1 MELKEYIENAKLRCH
16 FTVAFLREKVSNN
29 RAIIKKYNTK
39 TLLESARDVV

>member
-1 MELKEYIENAKLRCH
+1 MLFYSSVLR
-16 FTVAFLREKVSNN
+16 VKVSNT